1 MACTPDDSVVE
12 AQGQHVPLEHEPGKA
27 QAGEGD
33 QRVPNRFS
41 PQRVFVMFAYSGWN
55 VTTYVAEE
63 MKTPESTL
71 PAAVV
76 SGTLLVAVF
85 YLALNAAFLYA
96 LPLE

>member
-1 MACTPDDSVVE
+1 
-12 AQGQHVPLEHEPGKA
+12 
-27 QAGEGD
+27 
-33 QRVPNRFS
+33 
-41 PQRVFVMFAYSGWN
+41 MFAYSGWN